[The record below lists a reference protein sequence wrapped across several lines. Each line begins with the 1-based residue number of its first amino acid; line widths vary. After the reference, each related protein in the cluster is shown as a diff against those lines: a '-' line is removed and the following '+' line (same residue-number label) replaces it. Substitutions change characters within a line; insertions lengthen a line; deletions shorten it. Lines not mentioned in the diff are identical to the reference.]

1 MVLVLLAVAHMA
13 GAANV
18 TFAELFKNSARYQM
32 FRLPEHEQYRR
43 RGCSIHTTIA
53 RVKLTTSASSS

>member
-43 RGCSIHTTIA
+43 GCSIHTTIA
-53 RVKLTTSASSS
+53 RVKLTTSASPS